1 LPEDEPAQHP
11 NAREREAALLA
22 SLDNA
27 VVVGRLLRDAD
38 ARVFDYWIE
47 DANPACETHLGIP
60 RERARGRLGSEV
72 FGHGDRLAD
81 LTRVAETRVPCRF
94 DGFHDALGKHL
105 QITVFS
111 SGDERVAFMIEDFTA
126 EQRTQRALAESEE
139 RGRLAVSA
147 AQLGIWRLEP
157 STQLL
162 YLDER
167 ARAHVGVKK
176 ETLSIEELLQLSHPD
191 DRARVALA
199 FTTGL
204 DPANGRASVDH
215 RVGQGAA
222 TRWLSVRASVRFVGG
237 RPVSG
242 MATSQDITERKLAEE
257 ALRESEERF
266 RAMFEHAAVGVAM
279 VESRT
284 GRFVRV
290 NARYAE
296 IVGRTPD
303 EMVGRSWRD
312 ITVAEDLA
320 ADDASLAELVDGAVP
335 RYRKEKRYRHKD
347 GHAVWVD
354 LTVSRTWQE
363 GQAPTFHVT
372 VVEDITARKQAELG
386 QRESEDRYRTLVENI
401 DGVVF
406 STDVGGLVTFASRTV
421 TRYGWTPEALV
432 GKPLDPLIHPEDL
445 PRLKQSRAERM
456 AGAPPGPFDFRL
468 VDAAGHVHHV
478 RSMTR
483 PLVLQGRVVG
493 LTGVLVDVTHQ
504 RDTEEQLRFAQKM
517 EAIGRLAGG
526 VAHDFNNL
534 LSVIGMYTDL
544 AMEQVSPAE
553 PLREDLEEIRRAGL
567 RAQALTRQLLAF
579 SRRQILKP
587 QPLDLNALIG
597 GVEKMLMRVIGEDV
611 EFSFEPGPLLGR
623 TMADPGQ
630 IEQVLMNLVINSRDA
645 MPDGGRIRIETSSL
659 RVDGKHPGEVALSPG
674 DYVSFSVGDTGMG
687 MDQTTRAR
695 IFEPFFTT
703 KPAGKGT
710 GLGLAMVYG
719 IVQQSGGAVEVE
731 SEPGAGATF
740 RVFLPADSRLPLGP
754 AAHKEPT
761 AKASGGETVLVVED
775 EVALRHLVQRVL
787 SGAGYEVIVASSGR
801 EALAAFEQHPE
812 VRLLVTDVVMP
823 EMDGPAL
830 AALLLEKAPKL
841 AVLYISGYS
850 DEVIANRGV
859 LAPDVSLLEK
869 PFTSH
874 ALLGNVRHVLDR
886 APR

>member
-1 LPEDEPAQHP
+1 M
-11 NAREREAALLA
+11 
-22 SLDNA
+22 DNA
-27 VVVGRLLRDAD
+27 VVVGRLLRDAES
-38 ARVFDYWIE
+38 RVFDYWIE
-47 DANPACETHLGIP
+47 DANPACEAHLGVP
-60 RERARGRLGSEV
+60 REQARGRLGSEL
-72 FGHGDRLAD
+72 FGHRDRLGD
-81 LTRVAETRVPCRF
+81 LARVVATSVPCRF

-111 SGDERVAFMIEDFTA
+111 AGDERVALLIEDFTA
-126 EQRTQRALAESEE
+126 EQRTRRALAESEE
-139 RGRLAVSA
+139 RSRLAVSA
-147 AQLGIWRLEP
+147 AQLGIWRFDPTHGVLH
-157 STQLL
+157 
-162 YLDER
+162 LDAR
-167 ARAHVGVKK
+167 ARAHVGVEKDAV
-176 ETLSIEELLQLSHPD
+176 TVEEILGATHPD
-191 DRARVALA
+191 DRERVAQA
-199 FTTGL
+199 FAAGF
-204 DPANGRASVDH
+204 DPAIGRVSIDH
-215 RVGQGAA
+215 RVGASAA
-222 TRWLSVRASVRFVGG
+222 VRWLSIRASVRFVDG
-237 RPVSG
+237 RPVTG

-257 ALRESEERF
+257 AQRESEERF
-266 RAMFEHAAVGVAM
+266 RAVFEHAAVGVAM
-279 VESRT
+279 VESRS
-284 GRFVRV
+284 GRFVRI

-303 EMVGRSWRD
+303 EMVGRSWREF
-312 ITVAEDLA
+312 TVAEDLP
-320 ADDASLAELVDGAVP
+320 ADDASLAELVEGSIP

-347 GHAVWVD
+347 GRVVWVD

-372 VVEDITARKQAELG
+372 VVEDISARKEAELR

-406 STDVGGLVTFASRTV
+406 STDIAGIVTFASSTV
-421 TRYGWTPEALV
+421 ARYGWTPEDVV

-445 PRLKQSRAERM
+445 PRLKDSRAERM

-483 PLVLQGRVVG
+483 TLVLQGRVAG

-504 RDTEEQLRFAQKM
+504 HDTEEQLRFAQKM

-544 AMEQVSPAE
+544 AMEQVSPSE

-587 QPLDLNALIG
+587 QPIDLNALIG
-597 GVEKMLMRVIGEDV
+597 GIEKMLIRVIGEDV
-611 EFSFEPGPLLGR
+611 EFTFEPGPLLGR

-645 MPDGGRIRIETSSL
+645 MPGGGRIRIETSSL
-659 RVDGKHPGEVALSPG
+659 RVDGKHSGEVALSPG
-674 DYVSFSVGDTGMG
+674 DYISFSVSDTGIG
-687 MDQTTRAR
+687 MDQATRAR

-719 IVQQSGGAVEVE
+719 IVQQSGGGVEVV
-731 SEPGAGATF
+731 SSPGAGATF
-740 RVFLPADSRLPLGP
+740 HVYLPADSRVPQSP
-754 AAHKEPT
+754 AAKEP
-761 AKASGGETVLVVED
+761 AAQAGGGETVLVVED

-801 EALAAFEQHPE
+801 EALAKFQQHPE

-823 EMDGPAL
+823 EMDGPML
-830 AALLLEKAPKL
+830 AGLLLEKAPGL
-841 AVLYISGYS
+841 VVLYISGYS
-850 DEVIANRGV
+850 DEVIAHRGV
-859 LAPDVSLLEK
+859 LAPDVDLLEK

-874 ALLGNVRHVLDR
+874 ALLDRVRHVLDR
-886 APR
+886 ASQPRALPAC